1 MQVWVYKHFLFL
13 SGILL
18 RTFTNHRTAGVG
30 EGHSFDSSIPLPHI
44 HRHLDIS
51 PTITAEISLW
61 HIFRDQAQ
69 TGNHWFFST
78 SNLPLCHA
86 LHLLK
91 TCLHH
96 RYFSA
101 HSRYFE
107 NIYVEHLS
115 ILHLMLVYFLHFWLF
130 LTKTTSGKVHYKY
143 FVV

>member
-107 NIYVEHLS
+107 NIYYLCGA
-115 ILHLMLVYFLHFWLF
+115 LVNSALNASVFFALLVIFNKNYQWQSSL
-130 LTKTTSGKVHYKY
+130 
-143 FVV
+143 